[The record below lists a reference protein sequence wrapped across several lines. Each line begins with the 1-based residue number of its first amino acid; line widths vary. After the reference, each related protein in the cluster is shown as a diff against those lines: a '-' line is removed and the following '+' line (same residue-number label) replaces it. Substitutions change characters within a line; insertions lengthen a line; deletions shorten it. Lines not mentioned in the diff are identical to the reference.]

1 MRSDRAAPK
10 FTIRTASPD
19 DFETAIGWAEREGW
33 NPGLDDLAAFHATDP
48 DGFLMGFE
56 EGEPVS
62 SISVVRYGAD
72 FGFLGFYIV
81 RADRRG
87 TGLGWATW
95 QAGMARLSGRT
106 VGLDGVVAQQGNYA
120 KSGFELAGRN
130 IRHGGVPTV
139 PPSNAE
145 EPADGCVIRPAAP
158 SDWDALVAFDGA
170 HFPAPRPAFLEGWV
184 LSRPAATAE
193 PPTRWSLIARRG
205 AAIAGY
211 GTIRRCVT
219 GDKIGPL
226 FAEDEAVARALFSAL
241 TRDRPAGC
249 PVHLDTPAD
258 NPAAV
263 ALAERAGLAP
273 VFETA
278 RMYRGPDPNLPIARI
293 FGITSFELG

>member
-1 MRSDRAAPK
+1 M
-10 FTIRTASPD
+10 RTASSR
-19 DFETAIGWAEREGW
+19 DFETAVGWAEREGW

-87 TGLGWATW
+87 AGLGWATW
-95 QAGMARLSGRT
+95 RAGMARLSGRT
-106 VGLDGVVAQQGNYA
+106 VGLDGVVAQQANYMT
-120 KSGFELAGRN
+120 SGFELAGRN
-130 IRHGGVPTV
+130 IRYGGSL
-139 PPSNAE
+139 PSARIDAVE
-145 EPADGCVIRPAAP
+145 AGDRCAILPASP
-158 SDWDALVAFDGA
+158 SDLNELTAFDSV
-170 HFPAPRPAFLEGWV
+170 HFPTPRPAFLESWV
-184 LSRPAATAE
+184 LPRPAATAE
-193 PPTRWSLIARRG
+193 PPTRSSLIARRG
-205 AAIAGY
+205 GAIAGY

-219 GDKIGPL
+219 GYKIGPL
-226 FAEDEAVARALFSAL
+226 FAEDEAVARALFSTL
-241 TRDRPAGC
+241 TRGRTTGRP
-249 PVHLDTPAD
+249 VYLDTPSD

-263 ALAERAGLAP
+263 ALAERMGLTP

-278 RMYRGPDPNLPIARI
+278 RMYRGPDPRLPIERI